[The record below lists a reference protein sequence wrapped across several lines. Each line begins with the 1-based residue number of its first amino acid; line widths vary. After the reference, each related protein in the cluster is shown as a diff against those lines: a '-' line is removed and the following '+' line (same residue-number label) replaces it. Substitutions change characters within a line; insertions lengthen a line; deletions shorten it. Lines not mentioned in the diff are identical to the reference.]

1 MNKFNRTWCAEHK
14 CRRLSTSH
22 LKEHGITL
30 NYDIIENTI
39 RSNNWEKI
47 KEIINDLRNLEN
59 NKNIYIKENQ
69 IQMNESKAENKIDN
83 THV

>member
-1 MNKFNRTWCAEHK
+1 M
-14 CRRLSTSH
+14 
-22 LKEHGITL
+22 TL
-30 NYDIIENTI
+30 NYDIIENII

-59 NKNIYIKENQ
+59 NKNIYLKENQ

>member
-1 MNKFNRTWCAEHK
+1 MSKA
-14 CRRLSTSH
+14 STSH
-22 LKEHGITL
+22 LKEHGVKL

-59 NKNIYIKENQ
+59 NKNIYIKDNQ

-83 THV
+83 TYV